1 VVGWWGCDSSDTTS
15 PPHHLTTSPPHHLT
29 TSPLYLLGLL
39 LSAVV
44 LVAFCRV
51 AGMAYW
57 LIFTFFALYALI
69 VVCVARMRAELGP
82 PTHDLARGG
91 PDHLLP
97 MFLGTGTLGPR
108 HLTLL
113 TLFDWFNYSYRQHP
127 IAHHLE
133 GFKVAQQVQW
143 PLRRLTGVILWASL
157 VSFVAWLTFS
167 LDTIYHEG
175 FKAKILS
182 YLDDAAQQAWD
193 NLAVWITTPT
203 DPDWAGIRQFAF
215 GLALTLG
222 LMAVRKTWLFFPLHP
237 VGYAVCG
244 CWTMSWMW
252 FSIGLAWLIKLLII
266 RYGGLKLYRRAL
278 PLFFGL
284 ILGDYVVGGGQ
295 CLISALLDHPVRGF
309 FP

>member
-1 VVGWWGCDSSDTTS
+1 
-15 PPHHLTTSPPHHLT
+15 
-29 TSPLYLLGLL
+29 
-39 LSAVV
+39 
-44 LVAFCRV
+44 
-51 AGMAYW
+51 
-57 LIFTFFALYALI
+57 
-69 VVCVARMRAELGP
+69 
-82 PTHDLARGG
+82 
-91 PDHLLP
+91 
-97 MFLGTGTLGPR
+97 
-108 HLTLL
+108 
-113 TLFDWFNYSYRQHP
+113 
-127 IAHHLE
+127 
-133 GFKVAQQVQW
+133 
-143 PLRRLTGVILWASL
+143 VILWASL
-157 VSFVAWLTFS
+157 VSFVAWLALS
-167 LDTIYHEG
+167 LDTVYHEG

-266 RYGGLKLYRRAL
+266 RYGGLKLYRQAL

-295 CLISALLDHPVRGF
+295 CLISTLLDHPVRGF